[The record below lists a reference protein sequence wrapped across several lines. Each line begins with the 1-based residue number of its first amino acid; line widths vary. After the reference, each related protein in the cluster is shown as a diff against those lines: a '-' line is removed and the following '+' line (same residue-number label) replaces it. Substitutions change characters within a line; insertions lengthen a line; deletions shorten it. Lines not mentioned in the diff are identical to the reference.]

1 MAPRWASDL
10 PAGLVAAAVGPLGS
24 TVAPAAAGHCW
35 GLGKPRPKATF
46 FAFACLDLVG
56 AGPRWPNWL
65 RLASRACSPRLL
77 AGTGLYATGC
87 PAAGAGPFG
96 PRHQPGEVI
105 YEAARLRVLAEYGA
119 TRLKR
124 PQSLRVHPTAA
135 NCTCKLPNPH
145 SLHVKEPTRPS
156 LGTYL
161 DYLGAVSL
169 QLHSPSLP
177 SLSLARRRKRAAAV
191 GWSASH
197 AVRVREP
204 QMQYSL
210 LSLLL
215 STTAGEASSSSAR
228 R

>member
-1 MAPRWASDL
+1 MGLR
-10 PAGLVAAAVGPLGS
+10 PAGGPCCRGSWAAWEHCSSGRCRSFLGPREAQTESNLLRLRMPRPGGSGPSLAQLAPLGQS
-24 TVAPAAAGHCW
+24 SLQPSASGRH
-35 GLGKPRPKATF
+35 R
-46 FAFACLDLVG
+46 LVRHWV
-56 AGPRWPNWL
+56 P
-65 RLASRACSPRLL
+65 SR
-77 AGTGLYATGC
+77 GG
-87 PAAGAGPFG
+87 GPFG

-124 PQSLRVHPTAA
+124 PKSLRVHPTAA